1 MIDLTPLLDDST
13 AEATLVIEPLT
24 PVAMNPSVPSKH
36 MRTATVPPVRQ
47 VKGML
52 ENALGLQFGVT
63 ELRQDVGEQL
73 GVKISRQSTRRF
85 QTLLEAVEIEPHEHD
100 DPDSFTFD
108 DDQWLHK
115 WRSANQVLNSVNVRD
130 YRAGTDG
137 KTSQHSYGKTVARRE
152 HYVTD
157 VAWTFTVRAPAAFL
171 PVLQNALE
179 DPAAP
184 LYIGTS
190 DGWIDAKLTD
200 LNEQAQADT
209 STASNPSTDPEST

>member
-24 PVAMNPSVPSKH
+24 PVAMNSSVPSKH

-47 VKGML
+47 VKGMF

-115 WRSANQVLNSVNVRD
+115 WRPSSKTRKSASVVD
-130 YRAGTDG
+130 YRFADPDNN
-137 KTSQHSYGKTVARRE
+137 HHAFGKTVARRE
-152 HYVTD
+152 HLVTT
-157 VAWTFTVRAPAAFL
+157 VSWRFTVRAPSSFL
-171 PVLQNALE
+171 DVLRDALE

-190 DGWIDAKLTD
+190 DGWIDATLM
-200 LNEQAQADT
+200 
-209 STASNPSTDPEST
+209 